1 MSDAAAES
9 RITELES
16 QERELTF
23 AGFDLTTAW
32 HLGQFVMQTVFERDL
47 RLTVDI
53 RRPNVVLFRG
63 VGPRCTPDQQRW
75 IERKSALT
83 LRTETSS
90 ALFAARMALHG
101 FDPTAVGWL
110 DAKEHALAP
119 GSFPIRVRGTGVVA
133 AISASGLPGDEDHDV
148 IVELLSA
155 FLVAQER
162 SA

>member
-1 MSDAAAES
+1 MTDTPVAT
-9 RITELES
+9 RIAELER
-16 QERELTF
+16 QERDLTF
-23 AGFDLTTAW
+23 ESFDLSTAW
-32 HLGQFVMQTVFERDL
+32 QLGQFVMAAVWEHNL
-47 RLTVDI
+47 RLTIDI

-75 IERKSALT
+75 VERKSALT

-90 ALFAARMALHG
+90 ALFTARMALHG
-101 FDPTAVGWL
+101 VDPTAVGWL

-148 IVELLSA
+148 IVERLSV
-155 FLVAQER
+155 FLAEQGR